1 MIITKWTHIMIH
13 HSATP
18 DGRTFD
24 WQAIRRYQMSW
35 RVDGT
40 TVSREEYERRISAKQ
55 GKLFEPPW
63 RDIAYHFGNEKINDR
78 YEILVGRNLD
88 EEGAHCV
95 GMNQKAIGICFIGNF
110 DLAPPPEE
118 QWAAGIQLVRGLLRI
133 ADVPVRNVVGHRDFA
148 HKTCPGKLFDLNK
161 FRKDLM
167 ASWNA

>member
-1 MIITKWTHIMIH
+1 MIITNWTHIMIH

-35 RVDGT
+35 RIDG
-40 TVSREEYERRISAKQ
+40 VSVSKDEFERRRAAGE

-63 RDIAYHFGNEKINDR
+63 RDIAYHFGNEKINDC

-95 GMNQKAIGICFIGNF
+95 GMNQKAIGFCFTGNF
-110 DLAPPPEE
+110 DLAPPPAD
-118 QWAAGIQLVRGLLRI
+118 QWAAGILFVRGLLRI
-133 ADVPVRNVVGHRDFA
+133 ADIPIRNVVGHRDYA
-148 HKTCPGKLFDLNK
+148 QKTCPGKFFNMDQ
-161 FRKDLM
+161 FRKDLWE
-167 ASWNA
+167 SL